1 MNTKKITPVI
11 GDTDEAL
18 KKDLGYLQPSYQDPA
33 LGDWEAALEN
43 LRDDPEI
50 GDLDEQE

>member
-1 MNTKKITPVI
+1 MKKIKPEI
-11 GDTDEAL
+11 GDTSEAL
-18 KKDLGYLQPSYQDPA
+18 KKDLGLPSYRDPE

-43 LRDDPEI
+43 MRKDPEI